1 MVFVKVLENGSL
13 KYFENGLK
21 SMQSFQRLM
30 GGMNGWGRS
39 HLNQIRSAVRS
50 ALENQDSTLVILDP

>member
-1 MVFVKVLENGSL
+1 
-13 KYFENGLK
+13 
-21 SMQSFQRLM
+21 MQSFQRLM